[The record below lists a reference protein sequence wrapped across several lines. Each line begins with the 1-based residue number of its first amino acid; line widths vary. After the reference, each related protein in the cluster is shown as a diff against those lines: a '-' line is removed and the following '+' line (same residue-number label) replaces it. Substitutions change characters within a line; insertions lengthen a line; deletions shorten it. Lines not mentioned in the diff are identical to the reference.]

1 MVYDMRGRKPA
12 LLVLEDGATYE
23 GIAFGAEGEFFGEV
37 CFNTSMAGYQEILTD
52 PSYAGQMVNMTYP
65 LIGNYGV
72 NAEDFESDRIYM
84 GGFIVRE
91 SSRML
96 SNWRATGD
104 LDSFL
109 KKNGVVG
116 LEGLD
121 TRALTRHIRKRGAME
136 AALSSLDLDRD
147 SLLAKLEKAPGLVGR
162 DLVKEV
168 TIVEPYVWD
177 AENCG
182 DAAYNVVAYDFG
194 IKRNILRLL
203 TSLGCRVT
211 VVPAGATTAEVL
223 AHDPDGVFL
232 SNGPGDPAA
241 VTYAIESI
249 RGLLGKKPVFGICLG
264 HQLLGLALGGDTY
277 KLKFGHRGANQPVM
291 HKETERV
298 EITAQ
303 NHGFAVDTESLKDC
317 SHGEVELTHWNLNDM
332 TSEGMRCAE
341 AGAFSVQ
348 YHPEAAPGPHD
359 SRYLFKTFIKLMSE
373 WMGK

>member
-1 MVYDMRGRKPA
+1 MVMDMRGRKHA
-12 LLVLEDGATYE
+12 LLVLEDGTTYE
-23 GIAFGAEGEFFGEV
+23 GISFGADGEFFGEI

-72 NAEDFESDRIYM
+72 NDQDFESARIYM

-91 SSRML
+91 SSRRL
-96 SNWRATGD
+96 SNWRASGD
-104 LDSFL
+104 LDGFL
-109 KKNGVVG
+109 VKNGIVG
-116 LEGLD
+116 LEGID
-121 TRALTRHIRKRGAME
+121 TRALTRHIRTRGAME
-136 AALSSLDLDRD
+136 AALSSTDLDRE

-168 TIVEPYVWD
+168 TISKPYVWD
-177 AENCG
+177 DVAPGACDFE
-182 DAAYNVVAYDFG
+182 VVAFDFG
-194 IKRNILRLL
+194 IKRNILRIL
-203 TSLGCRVT
+203 TALGCRVT
-211 VVPAGATTAEVL
+211 VVPASTTADEIL
-223 AHDPDGVFL
+223 AMEPDGVFL

-249 RGLLGKKPVFGICLG
+249 KGLIGSKPVFGICLG
-264 HQLLGLALGGDTY
+264 HQLLGLALGGQTY

-291 HKETERV
+291 HKATERV

-303 NHGFAVDTESLKDC
+303 NHGFAVDTESLAGC
-317 SHGEVELTHWNLNDM
+317 EFGEIELTHWNLNDN
-332 TSEGMRCAE
+332 TSEGMRCSE

-359 SRYLFKTFIKLMSE
+359 SRYLFDDFLDLMKGWE
-373 WMGK
+373 H